1 MAPRGS
7 IAKGETRNPHGKPKG
22 TKNKITIERERLA
35 MEAMRSAS
43 SRKAMGLLL
52 AREVL
57 AEAMMATWG
66 MAEECWKNKDEKRA
80 MEFTV
85 VAADIAA
92 KLAPYES
99 PRLESITV
107 HKADP
112 YAEMTDQQLYS
123 ELCRRAEDIGLVM
136 PSTPKL
142 IEGVAVANG
151 VEH

>member
-1 MAPRGS
+1 MKPRGTP
-7 IAKGETRNPHGKPKG
+7 KGEVRNPNGKPKG
-22 TKNKITIERERLA
+22 TKNKLTVEREQLA
-35 MEAMRSAS
+35 LDAMRSAAN
-43 SRKAMGLLL
+43 RKSMGLLL

-99 PRLESITV
+99 PRLQSILV

-112 YAEMTDQQLYS
+112 YSEMTDAQLYA
-123 ELCRRAEDIGLVM
+123 ELCQRAREIGVSM
-136 PSTPKL
+136 PEAPRL
-142 IEGVAVANG
+142 IEGVQNPP
-151 VEH
+151 